1 MSATFHMHTNVITD
15 EFYPG
20 RDGIVDR
27 ATNQVDSF
35 SISKVTSADLLL
47 LVPSILSYHSCRHR
61 ITHQY
66 LTRTHPS
73 SSQVGRG
80 NNPFGKCRPWGK
92 RLFICSILR

>member
-35 SISKVTSADLLL
+35 SISKLAVETTPLESVVRGARDYSSALYLGKA
-47 LVPSILSYHSCRHR
+47 VHYKEISKSPKQGHTRHELPLW
-61 ITHQY
+61 T
-66 LTRTHPS
+66 LKP
-73 SSQVGRG
+73 
-80 NNPFGKCRPWGK
+80 
-92 RLFICSILR
+92 